1 MSGIALI
8 TRRLFVGTAILCA
21 TARAD
26 VTNSPPLA
34 QRVLVLSIDGMHAVD
49 LARFVRLNP
58 NSSFAN
64 IVRNG
69 FNYTSASSAR
79 PADSFPGMMAIAT
92 GGSPISTGVYFD
104 VCYDRSL
111 WPPGV
116 TSGPTG
122 TAVVYNETT
131 DFNPFALDGGGG
143 LDPNK
148 LPRDPAKG
156 GALVYPHNFLRV
168 NTIFEVIKASGRRTA
183 WSDKHIADEMIQ
195 GPSGQGID
203 DLYLLEINATN
214 SYGVSTTKSL
224 DVTEIF
230 DDMKVQGVLNQ
241 INGLDHTGSNP
252 VGVPAIFGM
261 NFQAISVAQRLL
273 VNKTITGAI
282 ATGANAGPGGY
293 VDGAGTPSQLLIN
306 ALHHT
311 DASIGQILTALR
323 SNALLNSTYIIL
335 TAKHGQSPID
345 PSKLTLV
352 GNTNI
357 PNLIDPA
364 IVRVLQASGDTA
376 EMLWLQDQT
385 KTAAAVSVLLNNQIT
400 NSVQDIW
407 ANDILKLHFP
417 DPLVDPRTPDI
428 FVLGKPGT
436 IYVSP
441 GAKDKVGEHGG
452 FSDQDV
458 NVPIVVSNPQLSPQT
473 IKTPVTTA
481 QIAPTILTLLGLNP
495 FSLQAVLIEQTKVL
509 PGFDPAQ
516 ATVSPPFSPAKLSSI
531 VRLANGQ
538 TQFQLAVD
546 GVLSFTIQ
554 ASTNLTNWSSIGTNS
569 LAVGGSTVITDPQ
582 APSFTNRFYRAVES
596 P

>member
-1 MSGIALI
+1 
-8 TRRLFVGTAILCA
+8 
-21 TARAD
+21 
-26 VTNSPPLA
+26 
-34 QRVLVLSIDGMHAVD
+34 
-49 LARFVRLNP
+49 
-58 NSSFAN
+58 
-64 IVRNG
+64 
-69 FNYTSASSAR
+69 
-79 PADSFPGMMAIAT
+79 MMAIAT
-92 GGSPISTGVYFD
+92 GGSPISTGVYYD
-104 VCYDRSL
+104 VNYDRSL

-156 GALVYPHNFLRV
+156 GALVYPHNYLRV
-168 NTIFEVIKASGRRTA
+168 NTIFDVIKASGRRTA

-195 GPSGQGID
+195 GPTGQGVD

-230 DDMKVQGVLNQ
+230 DDMKVQGLLNE

-293 VDGAGTPSQLLIN
+293 VDGAATPSQLLIN

-311 DASIGQILTALR
+311 DASISQILTALR
-323 SNALLNSTYIIL
+323 GSALLNSTYIIL

-345 PSKLTLV
+345 PATVTQV

-364 IVRVLQASGDTA
+364 IVRVLLTSGDTA
-376 EMLWLQDQT
+376 PLLWLQDQS

-400 NSVQDIW
+400 NSIQDIW

-417 DPLVDPRTPDI
+417 DPLLDPRTPDI
-428 FVLGKPGT
+428 IVLGKPGS

-441 GAKDKVGEHGG
+441 GSKDKIAEHGG

-516 ATVSPPFSPAKLSSI
+516 AGLSPPFSPSKLTSI
-531 VRLANGQ
+531 VH
-538 TQFQLAVD
+538 
-546 GVLSFTIQ
+546 
-554 ASTNLTNWSSIGTNS
+554 LTRADPIPIGR
-569 LAVGGSTVITDPQ
+569 GRGP
-582 APSFTNRFYRAVES
+582 
-596 P
+596 